1 MGSTENTTHGP
12 NVVSQQL
19 KIISKELPL
28 ITGSRQRTT
37 RRVGQSQKR
46 ARKRSAPGQARDERC
61 RRHQEPVRYL
71 PLIGLPIVK
80 SFDDVTLIARNIQPS
95 RTRLQVG
102 KHGVRGRKRT
112 NYTQAERNWLP
123 HFGITNFFL
132 PVCNWSFFFPYRTQL
147 QIG

>member
-80 SFDDVTLIARNIQPS
+80 SFDDVTIIALISSLGVFNPLGPGY
-95 RTRLQVG
+95 RL

-112 NYTQAERNWLP
+112 NYTQAERNW
-123 HFGITNFFL
+123 
-132 PVCNWSFFFPYRTQL
+132 
-147 QIG
+147 